1 MIQEVARDLFLDA
14 AVTHV
19 MEGQEEGGQGQPA
32 ASGGAAAAVAAAVG
46 RRLEQMDGTFL
57 ATLDSYIQGASD
69 RGAAEVAELLLMVRD
84 EVLRRLSER
93 LPPEG
98 GAAAGSREADAL
110 RLPFRQ
116 AGAVPK
122 ADTAFVQRLMG
133 LSAPDERRALLEW
146 AFEDDRE
153 RLHDTQGI
161 GAQRGTPLTTFER
174 ARKAAEAPQEWV
186 RPGRF
191 MQCVAVLQQEMLE
204 RAEGAQAGSPGSGSS
219 GGEGVPSDAV
229 LERLESVRRE
239 ALEVLLA
246 LAEEGL
252 PYRP

>member
-1 MIQEVARDLFLDA
+1 MPIKLSQLVCGA
-14 AVTHV
+14 HCPK
-19 MEGQEEGGQGQPA
+19 PA
-32 ASGGAAAAVAAAVG
+32 ATQ
-46 RRLEQMDGTFL
+46 LH
-57 ATLDSYIQGASD
+57 
-69 RGAAEVAELLLMVRD
+69 
-84 EVLRRLSER
+84 
-93 LPPEG
+93 
-98 GAAAGSREADAL
+98 
-110 RLPFRQ
+110 
-116 AGAVPK
+116 
-122 ADTAFVQRLMG
+122 
-133 LSAPDERRALLEW
+133 APACRRALLEW

-161 GAQRGTPLTTFER
+161 GAQRGMPLTTFER

-191 MQCVAVLQQEMLE
+191 MQCVAALQQEMLE
-204 RAEGAQAGSPGSGSS
+204 RAEGGQQASSAGSGGST
-219 GGEGVPSDAV
+219 GEGVPSDAV